1 MLAILDFAWPR
12 INESEVGEMLV
23 SVLDN
28 DRGEET
34 RHGGNSIPWSS
45 GCGEIISN
53 DSSDS
58 DVEGTSVEEAR
69 PMLVSLSDWWCRV
82 WRQ

>member
-1 MLAILDFAWPR
+1 M
-12 INESEVGEMLV
+12 GEMLV

-28 DRGEET
+28 DRGQEI

-53 DSSDS
+53 DSEDS
-58 DVEGTSVEEAR
+58 DVEGTSVEET
-69 PMLVSLSDWWCRV
+69 
-82 WRQ
+82 